1 MNSPASPTPSKA
13 RILVV
18 EDEMIVA
25 CDIAQQLVALGYQVV
40 GHATQGE
47 EAVQLAGTLQS
58 QLVLMDIQLAG
69 AMDGIA
75 AAQAIRLQH
84 ALPVVFITAFD
95 ADEVL
100 ARAKLTEPFGY
111 ILKPFSERE
120 LRTVLEMALYKHQAE
135 REACDAARHTQAILD
150 SMLDGVITLNAQ
162 GLMTSVNQA
171 VGTLFGYSP
180 DELLGRNVAVLMPE
194 PHRSRHDD
202 YLQQHRP
209 SNGAGCAVG
218 QTHEVLGQ
226 RCDGSVFPV
235 SVSVSELT
243 HNGQT
248 QYIGLVHD
256 ITERRRSEES
266 IHRLAFYDAL
276 TGLPNRRLLMDR
288 LKQALITATRSGQHG
303 ALILLDLDHFK
314 QINETLGLDAGDELL
329 QQVGQRL
336 QACVREEDTVARLG
350 GDEFMVILEGLG
362 NQPEEAAL
370 QAEAIAQKILLA
382 LAQPYRVRG
391 RTQIS
396 TPSIGLVMFLQ
407 GHDSTEML
415 LKMADAAMY
424 QAKAA
429 GRNTVRFFDP
439 ALQALALARTALEND
454 LRRGL
459 AQQEFVLH
467 YQIQVDSQ
475 GHPLGAEALVRWLH
489 PVRGMVPPGEFIG
502 LAEESGLILPLG
514 QWVLETACH
523 QLRVWSGDSNR
534 SSWTLAVNVSALQF
548 AQTNFVANVI
558 SALQAT
564 GAKPDRLKLELTE
577 SMLVGDVQ
585 DVIAKMKAI
594 KALGVRFSLDD
605 FGTGY
610 SSLSYLKRLPL
621 NQLKI
626 DQSFVHDLLNDPNDA
641 VICQAIVALGHNL
654 GLKVIAEGVETKG
667 QRDFLTGIGCD
678 AFQGYYFGRPVPVAE
693 LALFEPNQAAAPVA
707 KAHEAIFFE
716 VIHAISES

>member
-1 MNSPASPTPSKA
+1 MNSPASSTRSKA

-25 CDIAQQLVALGYQVV
+25 RDIASQLVALGHHVV
-40 GHATQGE
+40 GHATKGE
-47 EAVQLAGTLQS
+47 EAIKLAGALQP

-69 AMDGIA
+69 SMDGIA
-75 AAQAIRLQH
+75 AAQAIRLQY

-95 ADEVL
+95 ADNVL

-135 REACDAARHTQAILD
+135 RNARDAARHTQAILD

-162 GLMTSVNQA
+162 GLITSVNQA
-171 VGTLFGYSP
+171 VGTMFGYGP
-180 DELLGRNVAVLMPE
+180 EEMLGRNIALLMPE
-194 PHRSRHDD
+194 PHRSLHAS
-202 YLQQHRP
+202 YLHHHQQSHGLGCEIGQTREVDGQHR
-209 SNGAGCAVG
+209 
-218 QTHEVLGQ
+218 
-226 RCDGSVFPV
+226 DGSVFPV
-235 SVSVSELT
+235 SVSISQLI
-243 HNGQT
+243 HDGQT

-266 IHRLAFYDAL
+266 IHRLAFYDEL
-276 TGLPNRRLLMDR
+276 TGLPNRRLLIDR
-288 LKQALITATRSGQHG
+288 LKQALITANRSGQHG

-336 QACVREEDTVARLG
+336 QACVREDDTVSYFG
-350 GDEFMVILEGLG
+350 GDEFVVMLEALG
-362 NQPEEAAL
+362 NQAQEAAL
-370 QAEAIAQKILLA
+370 HAETIAQKILLA
-382 LAQPYRVRG
+382 LAQPYRLRG
-391 RTQIS
+391 RSQVC

-407 GHDSTEML
+407 GHDSADTL

-439 ALQALALARTALEND
+439 ALQALALARSALEKD
-454 LRRGL
+454 LHRGL

-467 YQIQVDSQ
+467 YQIQVNSQ
-475 GHPLGAEALVRWLH
+475 GRPIGAEALVRWLH
-489 PVRGMVPPGEFIG
+489 PVRGMVPPGQFIP
-502 LAEESGLILPLG
+502 LAEETGLILPLG
-514 QWVLETACH
+514 QWVLESACR
-523 QLRVWSGDSNR
+523 QLLAWADHDS
-534 SSWTLAVNVSALQF
+534 SASWTLAVNVSALQF
-548 AQTNFVANVI
+548 AQADFVANVTR
-558 SALQAT
+558 ALHST
-564 GAKPDRLKLELTE
+564 GANPTRLKLELTE

-585 DVIAKMKAI
+585 DVIAKMNAI

-621 NQLKI
+621 DQLKI
-626 DQSFVHDLLNDPNDA
+626 DQSFVRDLQSDVNDA

-654 GLKVIAEGVETKG
+654 GLKVIAEGVETAA
-667 QRDFLTGIGCD
+667 QRDFLASIGCD
-678 AFQGYYFGRPVPVAE
+678 AFQGYYFARPVAVAE
-693 LALFEPNQAAAPVA
+693 LT
-707 KAHEAIFFE
+707 FF
-716 VIHAISES
+716 

>member
-1 MNSPASPTPSKA
+1 MNFPASPTLSKA

-25 CDIAQQLVALGYQVV
+25 RDIALQLVALGYQVV

-47 EAVQLAGTLQS
+47 EAVQLAGALQP

-75 AAQAIRLQH
+75 AAQAIRTQY

-95 ADEVL
+95 ADDVL

-120 LRTVLEMALYKHQAE
+120 LRTVLEMALYKHQTE
-135 REACDAARHTQAILD
+135 RNACDAARHTQAILD
-150 SMLDGVITLNAQ
+150 SMLDGVITLDAQ
-162 GLMTSVNQA
+162 GLITSVNQA
-171 VGTLFGYSP
+171 VGTLFGYGP
-180 DELLGRNVAVLMPE
+180 GELLGRSVSLLMTE
-194 PHRSRHDD
+194 PHGSRHDD
-202 YLQQHRP
+202 YVTRHQP
-209 SNGAGCAVG
+209 GGSGCAVG
-218 QTHEVLGQ
+218 QTREVDGQ
-226 RCDGSVFPV
+226 RRDGSIFPL
-235 SVSVSELT
+235 SISVSELT
-243 HNGQT
+243 HDGQT

-256 ITERRRSEES
+256 ITERRHSEES
-266 IHRLAFYDAL
+266 IHRLAFYDGL

-288 LKQALITATRSGQHG
+288 LKQALITAGRSGQHG
-303 ALILLDLDHFK
+303 ALMLLDLDHFK
-314 QINETLGLDAGDELL
+314 QVNETVGLDAGDELL

-336 QACVREEDTVARLG
+336 QACVREEDTVSHVG
-350 GDEFMVILEGLG
+350 GDEFMVMLEALG
-362 NQPEEAAL
+362 SQAHEAAL

-382 LAQPYRVRG
+382 LAQPYRLRG
-391 RTQIS
+391 RAQLS

-439 ALQALALARTALEND
+439 ALQALTLARTALEND

-467 YQIQVDSQ
+467 YQVQVDSQ
-475 GHPLGAEALVRWLH
+475 GHPIGAEALVRWLH
-489 PVRGMVPPGEFIG
+489 PVRGMVPPSEFIG
-502 LAEESGLILPLG
+502 LAEETGLILPLG
-514 QWVLETACH
+514 QWVLETACR
-523 QLRVWSGDSNR
+523 QLLAWSGDSNR

-548 AQTNFVANVI
+548 AQANFVANVT

-564 GAKPDRLKLELTE
+564 GANPNRLKLELTE

-585 DVIAKMKAI
+585 DVIAKMNAI

-626 DQSFVHDLLNDPNDA
+626 DQSFVRDLQSDSNDA

-654 GLKVIAEGVETKG
+654 GLKVIAEGVETKE
-667 QRDFLTGIGCD
+667 QRDFLASIKCD
-678 AFQGYYFGRPVPVAE
+678 AFQGYYFGRPVAVAE
-693 LALFEPNQAAAPVA
+693 LAVFKPNQAVA
-707 KAHEAIFFE
+707 LAVKAHSATVFE
-716 VIHAISES
+716 VNHPLFYS